1 MDYAWTLICF
11 SLFEAGTLPLATTMM
26 ETASFTVSILVTMSI
41 YVLSGVVYAT
51 ATDVWMVILARGFM
65 GCASLLISSIV
76 YTYIGEAGTIMDRGR
91 QKKGK
96 PQRKH
101 FLYFLVLLA
110 TGSANAFLLGE
121 ICRCAEMV

>member
-1 MDYAWTLICF
+1 
-11 SLFEAGTLPLATTMM
+11 MM
-26 ETASFTVSILVTMSI
+26 EIAPFTVSILVTMSI

-101 FLYFLVLLA
+101 FLYFLTLLA